1 MCPVSQDKQVAMTSA
16 GHNSEI
22 HEKEIYFS
30 IIRKFGINNPKIL
43 KHSHKIFQ
51 SKIEVT
57 EKNYYL

>member
-1 MCPVSQDKQVAMTSA
+1 MTSA

-43 KHSHKIFQ
+43 KHSYKIFQ